1 MGEVF
6 KRSKGGRFL
15 GYSLRY
21 YEGGRRR
28 VLASKQPSY
37 AEARRMLL
45 EIEARIAR
53 GQAGVPAP
61 VAPAPTVAELAERF
75 LSEYRRP
82 KIKDITRYRENARV
96 ALKRVL
102 PRLGRLRCDAVSAT
116 DISKTR
122 DELRVSAA
130 SVRLSLAFLGTMFSW
145 AVSEK
150 LIPQNPIKGVERPRV
165 EPSIDFLTK
174 EEACRLLHG
183 AAERAA
189 QGTLADRLLHACIF
203 MALYTGLRKGELFGL
218 RWTDLDLETRRLTVA
233 RSYGSTPKSNKPRHL
248 RLPAVVVPVLREWRS
263 DCPHDCE
270 NSVFPSGL
278 HPRGGARQLML
289 GLPELMAALGLR
301 KVPHP
306 WHLLRHSFASHY
318 VMAGG
323 NILALQRI
331 LGHSDVKMTMIYAH
345 LQPDFLDG
353 EMDRVRF

>member
-174 EEACRLLHG
+174 E
-183 AAERAA
+183 
-189 QGTLADRLLHACIF
+189 
-203 MALYTGLRKGELFGL
+203 
-218 RWTDLDLETRRLTVA
+218 
-233 RSYGSTPKSNKPRHL
+233 
-248 RLPAVVVPVLREWRS
+248 
-263 DCPHDCE
+263 
-270 NSVFPSGL
+270 
-278 HPRGGARQLML
+278 
-289 GLPELMAALGLR
+289 
-301 KVPHP
+301 
-306 WHLLRHSFASHY
+306 
-318 VMAGG
+318 
-323 NILALQRI
+323 
-331 LGHSDVKMTMIYAH
+331 
-345 LQPDFLDG
+345 
-353 EMDRVRF
+353 